1 LTAALAAAQT
11 PANPLVEYSTY
22 IGGSG
27 DDYATA
33 VATAPDGSTYV
44 AGESYSRNIAP
55 KTLLDMTLRASSNA
69 FVARLTPDG
78 KQFQWNYAFGGDS
91 ATRAN
96 AIAIDPSGNVWIT
109 GRTGA
114 RNFPLLNPVQDKH
127 AGLNIAF
134 LMKLSPEGKLLFSTF
149 LGGERNDEPNAIAI
163 DRDGNVYIAGRV
175 GSTTFPTKR
184 PIPGQ
189 YGGGDAFVARFSN
202 DGKLDWST
210 LFGGT
215 GADEIFGIATGPDGD
230 VYVVG
235 ETVSADLATE
245 GAWIQKYFGWAA
257 FAARIKASGEK
268 IEWCTYIGARP
279 GYSRA
284 LGVTVDQDGGV
295 YVVGYTSSKE
305 LPVTEN
311 ALQPKYAGGLRDGF
325 LLQLSPDGAHAD
337 YLSYVGGSFAGRD
350 PDDEAVAVSL
360 DGHGTVYVAGLT
372 YSGDFATARPVQGAI
387 GGGADAWVARLDLA
401 AGRVVSS
408 TFWGGA
414 KDESLAALALGPGE
428 NVTFAGQSAS
438 ADFPSVNGAQPKS
451 AGNIDGFV
459 SRLCDPWLAAS
470 AGELRFAWTAG
481 KSAPDPQELTV
492 FDGCSVKHDMTSAL
506 SAAPWL
512 AVTPDRMA
520 MPGKL
525 TASINTAGLEPGEY
539 KTEIAVTVPEAA
551 NGVLRVPVVLQ
562 VLAPPQE

>member
-1 LTAALAAAQT
+1 
-11 PANPLVEYSTY
+11 
-22 IGGSG
+22 
-27 DDYATA
+27 
-33 VATAPDGSTYV
+33 
-44 AGESYSRNIAP
+44 
-55 KTLLDMTLRASSNA
+55 
-69 FVARLTPDG
+69 
-78 KQFQWNYAFGGDS
+78 
-91 ATRAN
+91 
-96 AIAIDPSGNVWIT
+96 
-109 GRTGA
+109 
-114 RNFPLLNPVQDKH
+114 
-127 AGLNIAF
+127 
-134 LMKLSPEGKLLFSTF
+134 
-149 LGGERNDEPNAIAI
+149 
-163 DRDGNVYIAGRV
+163 
-175 GSTTFPTKR
+175 
-184 PIPGQ
+184 
-189 YGGGDAFVARFSN
+189 
-202 DGKLDWST
+202 
-210 LFGGT
+210 
-215 GADEIFGIATGPDGD
+215 
-230 VYVVG
+230 
-235 ETVSADLATE
+235 
-245 GAWIQKYFGWAA
+245 
-257 FAARIKASGEK
+257 
-268 IEWCTYIGARP
+268 
-279 GYSRA
+279 
-284 LGVTVDQDGGV
+284 
-295 YVVGYTSSKE
+295 
-305 LPVTEN
+305 
-311 ALQPKYAGGLRDGF
+311 
-325 LLQLSPDGAHAD
+325 
-337 YLSYVGGSFAGRD
+337 
-350 PDDEAVAVSL
+350 
-360 DGHGTVYVAGLT
+360 VYVAGLT